1 MVKKTEKRKVGKAPP
16 ASDACHVCGGAMTT
30 ATTTL
35 DVEHR
40 GELVRIDRLP
50 CHRCK
55 VCGEEV
61 FDARVSKGVEEMLAC
76 RTAPDCVVETK
87 VYRFRRAA

>member
-1 MVKKTEKRKVGKAPP
+1 MKETDETKAGNPP
-16 ASDACHVCGGAMTT
+16 AASKTCHACGGAMTT
-30 ATTTL
+30 AVTTL

-40 GELVRIDRLP
+40 GERVRIDKLP

-61 FDARVSKGVEEMLAC
+61 LDARVSRRIEEILAS
-76 RTAPDCVVETK
+76 RADPDTVVETK
-87 VYRFRRAA
+87 VYHFRPAA